1 MGWYTPHLQITVS
14 LYFKEN
20 EDIRKELTIQSVQNN
35 INEHRYNWIN
45 HLDRMANETIP

>member
-1 MGWYTPHLQITVS
+1 MGVRVGWYTPHLRITMG

-20 EDIRKELTIQSVQNN
+20 EGIRKKLTIQSVQN

-45 HLDRMANETIP
+45 HLDRMAE